1 MDFTQVSAAPT
12 RGTGETAME
21 TGKTQASTGDQREA
35 LKESE
40 KKANEKQPGSFK
52 DRETAEK
59 VVEIPPAGPNQ
70 KPIRGLD
77 S

>member
-1 MDFTQVSAAPT
+1 MHTHIRNASEN
-12 RGTGETAME
+12 TGN
-21 TGKTQASTGDQREA
+21 QREQ
-35 LKESE
+35 LEESE
-40 KKANEKQPGSFK
+40 KKASEKQPGSFK

-59 VVEIPPAGPNQ
+59 VVEIPPVGPGK

>member
-1 MDFTQVSAAPT
+1 
-12 RGTGETAME
+12 ME
-21 TGKTQASTGDQREA
+21 ARKTQPSTGNQREA

-52 DRETAEK
+52 DKETAEK
-59 VVEIPPAGPNQ
+59 VVEIPPSGPGK

>member
-1 MDFTQVSAAPT
+1 
-12 RGTGETAME
+12 ME
-21 TGKTQASTGDQREA
+21 TRKTQPSTSNQREA

-59 VVEIPPAGPNQ
+59 VVEIPPSGPGK

>member
-1 MDFTQVSAAPT
+1 
-12 RGTGETAME
+12 ME
-21 TGKTQASTGDQREA
+21 TRKTQPSTGDQREA

-59 VVEIPPAGPNQ
+59 VVEIPPSGPGK

>member
-1 MDFTQVSAAPT
+1 
-12 RGTGETAME
+12 ME
-21 TGKTQASTGDQREA
+21 TGKTQPSTDSQREA

-40 KKANEKQPGSFK
+40 KKASEKQPGSFK
-52 DRETAEK
+52 DKETAEK
-59 VVEIPPAGPNQ
+59 VVEIPPSGPGK

>member
-1 MDFTQVSAAPT
+1 
-12 RGTGETAME
+12 ME
-21 TGKTQASTGDQREA
+21 TRKTQPSTGNQREA

-52 DRETAEK
+52 DKETAEK
-59 VVEIPPAGPNQ
+59 VVEIPPSGPGK

>member
-1 MDFTQVSAAPT
+1 MDSTNASAAL
-12 RGTGETAME
+12 RGAGDTMHMHTYNASSNTGN
-21 TGKTQASTGDQREA
+21 QREA

-40 KKANEKQPGSFK
+40 KKANEQQPGSFK
-52 DRETAEK
+52 DKETAEK
-59 VVEIPPAGPNQ
+59 VVEIPPTGPDK

>member
-1 MDFTQVSAAPT
+1 
-12 RGTGETAME
+12 ME
-21 TGKTQASTGDQREA
+21 TRKTQPSTGDQREA

-52 DRETAEK
+52 DKETAEK
-59 VVEIPPAGPNQ
+59 VVEIPPSGPGK

>member
-1 MDFTQVSAAPT
+1 
-12 RGTGETAME
+12 ME
-21 TGKTQASTGDQREA
+21 TGKTQPSTGNQREA

-52 DRETAEK
+52 DKETEEK
-59 VVEIPPAGPNQ
+59 VVEIPPAGPDK

>member
-1 MDFTQVSAAPT
+1 
-12 RGTGETAME
+12 ME
-21 TGKTQASTGDQREA
+21 TRKTQPSTGDPREA

-52 DRETAEK
+52 DKETAGK
-59 VVEIPPAGPNQ
+59 MVEIPPSGPGK